1 MEQKYSIHR
10 RNHVYGGNKN
20 LGRGTNQD
28 YMRNKKL
35 VCGTKLWLENM
46 EEKNSIR
53 RTNHDYRRNK
63 HLCHGTNQDFT
74 GNKKFVRVTKYD

>member
-10 RNHVYGGNKN
+10 RNHIYGGNKN

-28 YMRNKKL
+28 YTRNKKL

-46 EEKNSIR
+46 EEKKASAGQI
-53 RTNHDYRRNK
+53 TTTE
-63 HLCHGTNQDFT
+63 GTNIYVMEQIKT
-74 GNKKFVRVTKYD
+74 LWGTKNLSA